1 MLGATC
7 SATCHVGSRLGGTA
21 TARGSAAGFAS
32 LSVLRRQ
39 ATTDLVFHQIDDA
52 GPFVGTSRTLYN
64 QTPSMDHGILSVA
77 PVWHSSS
84 VADAIN
90 EAAGEALLAA
100 HESSLRAQADE
111 LCAEASSLL
120 QAATNAQQAAL
131 EVALSENRALQ
142 EQLAAATAD
151 AVAVPAPQAAEADS
165 AELERL
171 REQLTSAHS
180 FLRTAVLD
188 KAFCDTPA
196 TELLAL
202 PANTLQGLGGK
213 TVVALESAG
222 ISTVGDLAAWQ
233 FLAQARTLAA
243 TEPATPAVGLASV
256 CAVQKKTLGALRIKT
271 VEDAATW
278 KFGENARA
286 LEAVAASQRRL

>member
-100 HESSLRAQADE
+100 HPDGAKEKDIDGHLPLQLFLMPDSGYRA
-111 LCAEASSLL
+111 
-120 QAATNAQQAAL
+120 
-131 EVALSENRALQ
+131 V
-142 EQLAAATAD
+142 
-151 AVAVPAPQAAEADS
+151 
-165 AELERL
+165 
-171 REQLTSAHS
+171 
-180 FLRTAVLD
+180 
-188 KAFCDTPA
+188 
-196 TELLAL
+196 
-202 PANTLQGLGGK
+202 
-213 TVVALESAG
+213 
-222 ISTVGDLAAWQ
+222 
-233 FLAQARTLAA
+233 
-243 TEPATPAVGLASV
+243 
-256 CAVQKKTLGALRIKT
+256 
-271 VEDAATW
+271 W
-278 KFGENARA
+278 KA
-286 LEAVAASQRRL
+286 LEACPLISC